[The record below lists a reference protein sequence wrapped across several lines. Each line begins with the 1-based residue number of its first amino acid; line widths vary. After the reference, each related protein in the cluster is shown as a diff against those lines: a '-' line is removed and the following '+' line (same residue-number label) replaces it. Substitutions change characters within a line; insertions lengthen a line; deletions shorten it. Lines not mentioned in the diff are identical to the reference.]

1 MKAMLMT
8 AVGAPEVLQL
18 QDIKKPNITSPTE
31 LLINIVAAGINPLDT
46 KLRQGAYPTDK
57 LPVVLGCDA
66 AGIVAE
72 VGSEVS
78 KFQVGDEVYF
88 FHGGVDSIE
97 GNIQGNYA
105 EFRII
110 EEHFVA
116 QKPENL
122 SFTEAAAVPL
132 AIITAWRSLHD
143 RAQIKS
149 GQNVF
154 INAGAGGVGHLAI
167 QLAKIAGANV
177 CTTTSSE
184 EKADFVR
191 SLGADR
197 VINYK
202 EQNFVEAIMDWTD
215 GKGADIVMDNVGGE
229 WIEKS
234 FSAVAHYGHFV
245 TLLLP
250 DKETNWTVARQRN
263 IAIHLEFMISPLL
276 FDLKDAQK
284 HQTFILEECAKY
296 FDKKQLKIHVSKEM
310 PLTEA
315 AAAHIAIETATT
327 TGKIVLT
334 V

>member
-1 MKAMLMT
+1 MQSMLMT
-8 AVGAPEVLQL
+8 KTGAPDVLEYQEIETPE
-18 QDIKKPNITSPTE
+18 IKSNSE
-31 LLINIVAAGINPLDT
+31 LFIRLEAAGVNPIDT
-46 KLRQGAYPTDK
+46 KLRQGVYPMGN
-57 LPVVLGCDA
+57 LPAVLGCDGS
-66 AGIVAE
+66 GIVEA
-72 VGSEVS
+72 VGSEVH
-78 KFQVGDEVYF
+78 KFQVGDKVYF
-88 FHGGVDSIE
+88 FHGGI
-97 GNIQGNYA
+97 GPIQGNYA
-105 EFRII
+105 EFRTI

-116 QKPENL
+116 LKPESL
-122 SFTEAAAVPL
+122 SCTEAAAAPL
-132 AIITAWRSLHD
+132 ALITAWEALHD
-143 RAQIKS
+143 RAQIKT

-177 CTTTSSE
+177 CTTASSE

-191 SLGADR
+191 SLGADM

-202 EQNFVEAIMDWTD
+202 EQDFVEAIMDWTD
-215 GKGADIVMDNVGGE
+215 GKGADLVMDNVGGE

-234 FSAVAHYGHFV
+234 FPAVAHYGHFV

-250 DKETNWTVARQRN
+250 EKQTDWTVARQRN
-263 IAIHLEFMISPLL
+263 IAINLEIMLSPLL

-296 FDKKQLKIHVSKEM
+296 FDEGQLKIHISKSM

-315 AAAHIAIETATT
+315 ATAHADIETGTT

-334 V
+334 M